1 VALAAEAAGAAMAHV
16 PAIEAQGVN
25 DQEELSLAGRALT
38 RRIALRLMRA
48 GVTIED
54 PERFD
59 CDEGVQV
66 GADTLIEPSVRLR
79 GRTRIGARCR
89 IGQGAVLVDTAV
101 EPGAWVK
108 PYTVTDGAVIG
119 RGAEVG
125 PFARLRPGA
134 DLGPEVRVGNFV
146 EVKKS
151 RLGRGTKAN
160 HLTYLG
166 DATLGERVNVG
177 CGTVTCNYDGE
188 RKHPTVIGDGAFI
201 GSDAIL
207 VAPIAIGK
215 GAYVAAGSTLTEDVP
230 DGALGL
236 GRAKQVNKEGWA
248 ARLRRARARKKKP

>member
-1 VALAAEAAGAAMAHV
+1 
-16 PAIEAQGVN
+16 VN

-38 RRIALRLMRA
+38 RRFAQALMRA

-215 GAYVAAGSTLTEDVP
+215 GASVAAGSTLTEDVP